1 MSLLVA
7 RTALVGTAVLLGL
20 AAVLLALDG
29 PARAVLFGASCCCAL
44 LDRAATRSL
53 RATSDEPEP
62 ESTRTRPL
70 PGTSDD
76 PPARQAQSRRS
87 DLLLGHDD
95 DGEPIGHELGTPG
108 RPTHLVVVGT
118 GALALAVF
126 VELADLLRATASTT
140 ATTTTT
146 VTATGTA
153 TATATGTA
161 TAGFGGAVR
170 TALADD
176 LVDARPPVAALDGA
190 PAGVSLPAETA
201 VAVLSDADE
210 RIRTTIVL
218 VPSERMQ
225 PRASDTVV
233 EVTRYGCAVRR
244 AQDHRSRALD
254 PALPSL

>member
-29 PARAVLFGASCCCAL
+29 PARAVLFGAACCCAL
-44 LDRAATRSL
+44 LDRASSRSL
-53 RATSDEPEP
+53 PTTSDEPEP

-108 RPTHLVVVGT
+108 LPTHLVVVGT

-126 VELADLLRATASTT
+126 VELADLLR
-140 ATTTTT
+140 
-146 VTATGTA
+146 A

-225 PRASDTVV
+225 PRAWDTVV

>member
-29 PARAVLFGASCCCAL
+29 PARAVLFGAACCCAL
-44 LDRAATRSL
+44 LDRASSRSL
-53 RATSDEPEP
+53 PTTSDEPEP

-76 PPARQAQSRRS
+76 RPARQAQSRRS

-126 VELADLLRATASTT
+126 VELADLLR
-140 ATTTTT
+140 
-146 VTATGTA
+146 A

-225 PRASDTVV
+225 PRAWDTVV

>member
-1 MSLLVA
+1 MSLLVP

-62 ESTRTRPL
+62 ESARRHL
-70 PGTSDD
+70 DPGTSDD
-76 PPARQAQSRRS
+76 RPARQAQSRRS

-126 VELADLLRATASTT
+126 VELADLLRATA
-140 ATTTTT
+140 
-146 VTATGTA
+146 
-153 TATATGTA
+153 TATGTA

-190 PAGVSLPAETA
+190 PAGVSLPAGTA

-225 PRASDTVV
+225 PRAWDTIV
-233 EVTRYGCAVRR
+233 EVTRYGCSVRR
-244 AQDHRSRALD
+244 AQDHRSRAFD

>member
-29 PARAVLFGASCCCAL
+29 PARAVLFGAACCCAL
-44 LDRAATRSL
+44 LDRASSRSL
-53 RATSDEPEP
+53 PTTSDEPEP

-126 VELADLLRATASTT
+126 VELADLLRATATT
-140 ATTTTT
+140 
-146 VTATGTA
+146 
-153 TATATGTA
+153 TATGTA

-190 PAGVSLPAETA
+190 PAGVSLPAGTA

-225 PRASDTVV
+225 PRAWDTVV
-233 EVTRYGCAVRR
+233 EVTRYGCSVRR

>member
-29 PARAVLFGASCCCAL
+29 AARAVLFGASCCCAL

-53 RATSDEPEP
+53 RTTSDEPEP
-62 ESTRTRPL
+62 ESTRRHL
-70 PGTSDD
+70 DPGTSDD
-76 PPARQAQSRRS
+76 RPARQAQSLRP
-87 DLLLGHDD
+87 DLFLGHDD

-108 RPTHLVVVGT
+108 RPTHLVVVGA

-126 VELADLLRATASTT
+126 VELAGLLRATATAT

-146 VTATGTA
+146 GTTTATGTA
-153 TATATGTA
+153 TAIL
-161 TAGFGGAVR
+161 GGDVR

-176 LVDARPPVAALDGA
+176 LVDAPPPGTTLDGA
-190 PAGVSLPAETA
+190 PAGVSLPAGTA

-218 VPSERMQ
+218 VPSEWMR
-225 PRASDTVV
+225 PRAWDTVI

-244 AQDHRSRALD
+244 VQDQHPRALD
-254 PALPSL
+254 PALPAL

>member
-29 PARAVLFGASCCCAL
+29 PARAVLFGAACCCAL
-44 LDRAATRSL
+44 LDRASSRSL
-53 RATSDEPEP
+53 PTTSDEPEP

-126 VELADLLRATASTT
+126 VELADLLRATATTT
-140 ATTTTT
+140 ATVTTTAKVTTT
-146 VTATGTA
+146 VTGTE
-153 TATATGTA
+153 TAVI
-161 TAGFGGAVR
+161 GGAVR

-190 PAGVSLPAETA
+190 PAGVSLPAGTA

-225 PRASDTVV
+225 PRAWDTVV
-233 EVTRYGCAVRR
+233 EVTRYGCSVRR